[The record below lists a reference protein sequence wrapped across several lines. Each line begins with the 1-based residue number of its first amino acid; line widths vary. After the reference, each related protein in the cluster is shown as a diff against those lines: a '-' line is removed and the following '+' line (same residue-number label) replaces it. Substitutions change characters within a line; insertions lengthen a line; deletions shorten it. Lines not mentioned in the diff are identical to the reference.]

1 MNFPDIDN
9 EEWLDQVRTFMTDLS
24 TRYMPGISVNIVVF
38 HYNAGR
44 LCLLLMRFADTGQY
58 MLPGGYVLKE
68 EDLDDAAIRCLTEWT
83 GKGNLLP
90 EQFYTTGKVNRAAEQ
105 TIEDTIRTKLPGIFE
120 NWLSQRK
127 VSVCY
132 YTMTD
137 SSDINP
143 SVIDYFIS
151 ESRWSAISDMPDLL
165 FDHKLIIE
173 KAVLKLQAD
182 LDKKLL
188 EYNMLP
194 KEFTMGDLQ
203 KLYEAVFQ
211 RSFTR
216 ANFQRRMLSLGILER
231 LGKKFD
237 GGAHKAPYLYRVKSV

>member
-1 MNFPDIDN
+1 
-9 EEWLDQVRTFMTDLS
+9 
-24 TRYMPGISVNIVVF
+24 
-38 HYNAGR
+38 
-44 LCLLLMRFADTGQY
+44 
-58 MLPGGYVLKE
+58 
-68 EDLDDAAIRCLTEWT
+68 
-83 GKGNLLP
+83 
-90 EQFYTTGKVNRAAEQ
+90 
-105 TIEDTIRTKLPGIFE
+105 
-120 NWLSQRK
+120 
-127 VSVCY
+127 
-132 YTMTD
+132 MTD